1 MADGIVKGAG
11 NSLFKV
17 DNSLKSADELAGV
30 LINGEYKLNPT
41 ATNVNSLIKNPSGT
55 MKLDQSAGSVL
66 NGQYMYVV
74 DEADNIIIGT
84 RAKGFDFSVP
94 DGKAPH
100 PTLIGGVDP
109 SVKTAGIIEF
119 RAGKIYK
126 VDNISGHFKP
136 SAQSLQNAQPLFNQ
150 KFTPNNFATNFQGY
164 IPFTN

>member
-1 MADGIVKGAG
+1 MLRPVGGA
-11 NSLFKV
+11 
-17 DNSLKSADELAGV
+17 
-30 LINGEYKLNPT
+30 
-41 ATNVNSLIKNPSGT
+41 
-55 MKLDQSAGSVL
+55 MKIDQSGSVL

-74 DEADNIIIGT
+74 DEVDNIIIGT

-100 PTLIGGVDP
+100 PTLIGGIDP

-126 VDNISGHFKP
+126 VDNVSGHFKP

-150 KFTPNNFATNFQGY
+150 KFTPNNFATDFQGY